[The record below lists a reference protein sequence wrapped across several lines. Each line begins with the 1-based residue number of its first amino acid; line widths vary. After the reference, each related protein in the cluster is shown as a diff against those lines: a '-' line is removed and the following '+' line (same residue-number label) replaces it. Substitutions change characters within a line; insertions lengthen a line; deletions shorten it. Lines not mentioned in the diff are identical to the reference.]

1 MVGRERELEQLTAF
15 FAAADE
21 GEGALLLLAGEAG
34 VGKTRLADTAMAAG
48 SLACLRGVAAERGS
62 SPYAPITAVF
72 REYLRREPDGLSDAV
87 PLAAHLGALLPELGP
102 APSVTDRET
111 LIEAVRSAFETIAA
125 RQATV
130 VFLDDLHWADAA
142 TLELLPSLA
151 EAAEEWP
158 LLVLGSYRSE

>member
-34 VGKTRLADTAMAAG
+34 VGKTRLAEAAIAAG
-48 SLACLRGVAAERGS
+48 NLACLRGVAAERGS
-62 SPYAPITAVF
+62 SPYAPITAVL
-72 REYLRREPDGLSDAV
+72 REYLRREPAGLSGSV

-111 LIEAVRSAFETIAA
+111 LIEAVRSDFETIAA
-125 RQATV
+125 R
-130 VFLDDLHWADAA
+130 
-142 TLELLPSLA
+142 
-151 EAAEEWP
+151 
-158 LLVLGSYRSE
+158 